1 MCFDKFKSV
10 KPKEGG
16 ERQSGKTD
24 FESKILKTYQLVEK
38 YVKEA

>member
-1 MCFDKFKSV
+1 MYFDKLKSV

-16 ERQSGKTD
+16 GRQSGKTD

-38 YVKEA
+38 HPK